1 MSVRRT
7 WMSQVLVLV
16 LMPVTVAAQQ
26 TPAPRARSFEL
37 SAGGIALGPVDFGSA
52 TASLIANQ
60 SAAPESTL
68 FRADSRLGVGI
79 GLDGRLAFNITRA
92 LAVEGGFVWTRATL
106 ESRITS
112 DVEGVPDV
120 TLAQELDTY
129 FVEASAV
136 WHLNDLAFAG
146 GRALPFVAGGAGYM
160 RQLDDEQML
169 TTDNP
174 GTVYH
179 AGGGV
184 KYFFLQRPRGF
195 IRGLGLRGDARI
207 YVRTGGVELDQ
218 DKTRR
223 NQWAIAGALLVRF

>member
-1 MSVRRT
+1 MSGART
-7 WMSQVLVLV
+7 LVWL
-16 LMPVTVAAQQ
+16 LLALTPVTAAAQQ
-26 TPAPRARSFEL
+26 AAAPRARSFEL

-52 TASLIANQ
+52 TASLTANQ
-60 SAAPESTL
+60 SAAPESTF
-68 FRADSRLGVGI
+68 FRADSRLGTGL

-106 ESRITS
+106 ESRITA

-129 FVEASAV
+129 FIEASAV
-136 WHLNDLAFAG
+136 WHLNGLAFAG

-169 TTDNP
+169 TNDNP

-184 KYFFLQRPRGF
+184 KYLFLQRPRGF
-195 IRGLGLRGDARI
+195 FRGLGLRGDARL
-207 YVRTGGVELDQ
+207 YVRRGGVELDEDQ
-218 DKTRR
+218 SRR
-223 NQWAIAGALLVRF
+223 NQWGIAAALLVRF

>member
-1 MSVRRT
+1 MSGART
-7 WMSQVLVLV
+7 LVWLI
-16 LMPVTVAAQQ
+16 LALTPVTAAAQQ

-37 SAGGIALGPVDFGSA
+37 SAGGIALGPVDFGTA

-68 FRADSRLGVGI
+68 FRADSRLGAGL

-129 FVEASAV
+129 FIEASAV
-136 WHLNDLAFAG
+136 WHLNGLAFAG

-169 TTDNP
+169 TNDNP

-195 IRGLGLRGDARI
+195 IRGLGLRGDARL

-218 DKTRR
+218 DRTRR
-223 NQWAIAGALLVRF
+223 NQWAVAAALLVRF

>member
-1 MSVRRT
+1 MSGART
-7 WMSQVLVLV
+7 LVWLI
-16 LMPVTVAAQQ
+16 LALTPVTAAAQQ

-37 SAGGIALGPVDFGSA
+37 SAGGIALGPVDFGTA

-68 FRADSRLGVGI
+68 FRADSRVGAGL

-129 FVEASAV
+129 FIEASAV
-136 WHLNDLAFAG
+136 WHLNGLAFAG

-169 TTDNP
+169 TNDNP

-195 IRGLGLRGDARI
+195 IRGLGLRGDARL

-218 DKTRR
+218 DRTRR
-223 NQWAIAGALLVRF
+223 NQWAVAAALLVRF